1 MRIVV
6 VKLCISLLTGAAAAW
21 GISALLPGFA
31 LIAAVTVGVTVTAFF
46 CNLLAVPLGDARS
59 GGSPP
64 GLPPTF
70 KPQGWFRRWFAAA
83 IIDFFIVAVPYA
95 LLTRLPW
102 GVVAWCVS
110 SDNEA
115 PGHFVHGWLGWANAA
130 MLVVVFFAYFTAF
143 EARMGTTPGKWV
155 YGMRVVAE
163 SGERPTVGAVVVR
176 NLYKLPALLLPG
188 VRWFTLLTV
197 IFSKDSRRLGDKVAH
212 TYVVRD
218 VARRHAVEGHPE
230 TVD

>member
-1 MRIVV
+1 MRSIV
-6 VKLCISLLTGAAAAW
+6 VKLCISLLAGAAAAW
-21 GISALLPGFA
+21 GIFALLPGFA
-31 LIAAVTVGVTVTAFF
+31 LIAAVTVGITVTAFL
-46 CNLLAVPLGDARS
+46 CHLLAVPLGDARS
-59 GGSPP
+59 GGSPT

-95 LLTRLPW
+95 LLTHLPW
-102 GVVAWCVS
+102 GVVAWLVS
-110 SDNEA
+110 ADNEA
-115 PGHFVHGWLGWANAA
+115 PGHFIHGFFGWTKVA
-130 MLVVVFFAYFTAF
+130 MLAVVFFAYFTAF
-143 EARMGTTPGKWV
+143 EVRLGTTPGKWIG
-155 YGMRVVAE
+155 GMRVVDE
-163 SGERPTVGAVVVR
+163 SGERPPLGAVVVR

-188 VRWFTLLTV
+188 FRWFTLLTV

-218 VARRHAVEGHPE
+218 LARGHAVEGHPE